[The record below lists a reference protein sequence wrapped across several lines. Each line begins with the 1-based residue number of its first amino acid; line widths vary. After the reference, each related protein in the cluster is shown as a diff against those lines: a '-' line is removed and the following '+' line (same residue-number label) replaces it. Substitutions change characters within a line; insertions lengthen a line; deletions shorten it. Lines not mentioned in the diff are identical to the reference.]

1 MELGPG
7 ERRTGRKVPVLEA
20 SRPEPTDG
28 DLVARSCTDPA
39 AFVALFERHFDVVYG
54 YLARRVGPALAE
66 ELAAETFTTA
76 FEKRRRFDPDVAD
89 ARPWIFGIA
98 VNLLRTRYRKERR
111 ELRAL
116 ARTGV
121 DPVLGEDQALLEP
134 VERHLAA
141 RELAAA
147 LARLGAKDREILLLY
162 FWADLSYE
170 AIAVALDIP
179 VGTVRSRLSRA
190 RGRLR
195 ELFAASGQSG
205 ARPRP
210 AVAAEK
216 GHG

>member
-1 MELGPG
+1 MHA
-7 ERRTGRKVPVLEA
+7 LEA
-20 SRPEPTDG
+20 SPPEPTDG
-28 DLVARSCTDPA
+28 ELIARSHGDPA
-39 AFVALFERHFDVVYG
+39 AFVAVFERHFDVVYG
-54 YLARRVGPALAE
+54 YLARRVGRALAE
-66 ELAAETFTTA
+66 ELAADTFTTA
-76 FEKRRRFDPDVAD
+76 FEKRDRFRADVAD

-116 ARTGV
+116 ARTGI
-121 DPVLGEDQALLEP
+121 DPVVGEAQALLEP

-147 LARLGAKDREILLLY
+147 LARLGDKDREILLLF

-170 AIAVALDIP
+170 AIALALGVP
-179 VGTVRSRLSRA
+179 VGTVRSRLNRA

-195 ELFAASGQSG
+195 ELLTGSGESG

-210 AVAAEK
+210 AVATEK
-216 GHG
+216 GNG